1 MTVKVYIVTDPM
13 CSWCWG
19 MTPQIKIAAERLA
32 DRVEFD
38 LLLGGINTHGS
49 QPIGDYGKR
58 HLFKLWKEV
67 HATTSQS
74 FGFKLPETFV
84 YNSTIPCIAVA
95 AMSRWLGKP
104 AFDYLHRLQQLFFLE
119 GLNINEP
126 GLLADAAQDRGWTR
140 DGMVTALSDI
150 NLREVVRF
158 EFSTS
163 RSYGT
168 NALPSVL
175 WEETGKR
182 VLLAGGYVDADML
195 VQLIQTKL
203 DGISLGS

>member
-1 MTVKVYIVTDPM
+1 
-13 CSWCWG
+13 

-32 DRVEFD
+32 GRVEFD

-67 HATTSQS
+67 HATTSQN
-74 FGFKLPETFV
+74 FGFKLPESFV

-95 AMSRWLGKP
+95 AMSRCLGKP

-119 GLNINEP
+119 GLDINQP
-126 GLLADAAQDRGWTR
+126 GLLADAAQDCGWTR
-140 DGMVTALSDI
+140 DGMVTALSDL
-150 NLREVVRF
+150 NLREVVHF
-158 EFSTS
+158 EFATS

-175 WEETGKR
+175 WEGTGKR

-203 DGISLGS
+203 DAVS